1 MEKNNSRKNGSTILE
16 QGNENF
22 DWGLYEGWNGKTLKA
37 NSAVKCDNAN
47 TAVYCHEP
55 YAKQLYNAYK
65 NKISEKVVS
74 KELVKDAIVSVT
86 DIQVLPNGEVI
97 AEINDGMNNIPI
109 DINKETK
116 FLNSF
121 SVGGETLTKEQ
132 FVSELKGNPIF
143 KKDLLDMCLIAKV
156 GTKGEKASL
165 SDGYI
170 HSLID
175 EMKKQAESPT
185 KAYNAKV
192 IGFNNGGLKVIVADT
207 VPAFM
212 PASAAGRLEDF
223 EAAVGSDYIVMVEK
237 YDPKSGFVVS
247 HRRYLRHLL
256 PSILEDMRKV
266 LEQRPDEVYT
276 GVVTSIESYG
286 LFVELDG
293 YEGVT
298 GMIHKT
304 LCSDAL
310 VNDLRNRDE
319 NLSLLKRQM
328 EVYVHSIDGVRLV
341 LSDVHP
347 SERPA
352 VIEKREREEDEIR
365 RKEAEARGETYVSK
379 FEKREKR
386 EEKQRLEALEKLV
399 EKYS

>member
-1 MEKNNSRKNGSTILE
+1 MKKNNSRKNGSTILE

-37 NSAVKCDNAN
+37 NDAVKCDNAN

-65 NKISEKVVS
+65 NKISEKAVS
-74 KELVKDAIVSVT
+74 KELVKDAIVTVT

-97 AEINDGMNNIPI
+97 AEINEGMNNIPI
-109 DINKETK
+109 DINKEAK
-116 FLNSF
+116 FLSSF

-132 FVSELKGNPIF
+132 FVSELRGNPVF
-143 KKDLLDMCLIAKV
+143 KKDLLNMQLIAKV

-170 HSLID
+170 HSLVD
-175 EMKKQAESPT
+175 EMKQQAVNPN
-185 KAYNAKV
+185 KAYTAKV
-192 IGFNNGGLKVIVADT
+192 VSFNTGGLKVIVADT

-223 EAAVGSDYIVMVEK
+223 ESAVGNEYIVMVEK

-256 PSILEDMRKV
+256 PTILEGMQEV

-310 VNDLRNRDE
+310 VNDLRNRAE
-319 NLSLLKRQM
+319 SLSKRQM
-328 EVYVHSIDGVRLV
+328 EVYIHSIDGTRLV

-347 SERPA
+347 SERA
-352 VIEKREREEDEIR
+352 SIIEKREKEEDEIR

-379 FEKREKR
+379 LEKREKR